1 MDFRSLEYF
10 HVVAEELNITR
21 AAERLHMSQ
30 PPLSTQIR
38 NLEEDLGVQLFIRGK
53 RRLQLTEAGLLLQQ
67 RSRQI
72 LALAEKTRGD
82 LTTMEHSL
90 SGVLNIGI
98 VEGRAPFL
106 ASRLIRGFREEFPLV
121 RYHLWNGNSDGV
133 LEQLDRGLVDVAIIA
148 RPYDRERLDGIP
160 LGAEPWVAI
169 MSREHPLAQEPG
181 ETVALERLV
190 GEPLIVPSRRS
201 RMEAIRRWFAGI
213 GAEPLFQ
220 VETANYLDAVALA
233 EQNVGISIFPQ
244 TSYADNPYTVTKVIT
259 DPAKIAEYVMVVEKG
274 QRQTALVQEFLHFTE
289 DFMQDGSMQ
298 SEWYHSDVRGR
309 KIPENAELL

>member
-82 LTTMEHSL
+82 LTTLEHSL

-98 VEGRAPFL
+98 VEGRAPYL
-106 ASRLIRGFREEFPLV
+106 ASRLIRGFREEYPLV

-148 RPYDRERLDGIP
+148 RPYDRDRLEGIP
-160 LGAEPWVAI
+160 
-169 MSREHPLAQEPG
+169 
-181 ETVALERLV
+181 V
-190 GEPLIVPSRRS
+190 G
-201 RMEAIRRWFAGI
+201 G
-213 GAEPLFQ
+213 
-220 VETANYLDAVALA
+220 
-233 EQNVGISIFPQ
+233 
-244 TSYADNPYTVTKVIT
+244 
-259 DPAKIAEYVMVVEKG
+259 
-274 QRQTALVQEFLHFTE
+274 
-289 DFMQDGSMQ
+289 
-298 SEWYHSDVRGR
+298 
-309 KIPENAELL
+309 

>member
-1 MDFRSLEYF
+1 
-10 HVVAEELNITR
+10 
-21 AAERLHMSQ
+21 MSQ

-53 RRLQLTEAGLLLQQ
+53 RRLQLTEAGLLLQRQ
-67 RSRQI
+67 SRQI

-82 LTTMEHSL
+82 LTTLEHSL

-98 VEGRAPFL
+98 VEGRAPYL
-106 ASRLIRGFREEFPLV
+106 ASRLIRGFREEYPLV

-148 RPYDRERLDGIP
+148 RPYDRERLEGIP
-160 LGAEPWVAI
+160 VGAEPWVAI
-169 MSREHPLAQEPG
+169 LSREHPLAK
-181 ETVALERLV
+181 ETEGTIPLERLV

-201 RMEAIRRWFAGI
+201 RVEAIRRWFAGI
-213 GAEPLFQ
+213 GAEPLLL

-244 TSYADNPYTVTKVIT
+244 TSYAENPHTTTRVIT
-259 DPAKIAEYVMVVEKG
+259 DPVKIAEYVMVVEKG

-289 DFMQDGSMQ
+289 DFMQEGCMH
-298 SEWYHSDVRGR
+298 SEKYHADAREREVL
-309 KIPENAELL
+309 KDAELL